1 MYDKFELGERIAS
14 KRRIAGI
21 TQEELIERIGEEN
34 LSLSTLKR
42 IEEGTGHLN
51 IENLLLIANA
61 MGYKLKDLIED
72 DSLRTIL
79 EKRYYDPE
87 TEEEDN
93 RKEID
98 YAVYRQQLF
107 YPEPFKGSYFD
118 FYPITT
124 LLQFIVYLP
133 LMDEEWLY
141 HCLWLI
147 EGDRFGGEEYVL
159 DKLRV
164 LFRTIPE
171 SKAKRYADYAAQKYT
186 FEYYKEYHSK
196 DITELDNEW
205 MNSEQRRKELIEW
218 HDEYVDIIERKW
230 ERVRNDNNRGAVKN

>member
-1 MYDKFELGERIAS
+1 MYDKLELGERIVS
-14 KRRIAGI
+14 KRRIAEI

-51 IENLLLIANA
+51 LENILLIANA
-61 MGYKLKDLIED
+61 MGYKLKDLIEN

-79 EKRYYDPE
+79 EKRYYDPD

-118 FYPITT
+118 YYPITT

-159 DKLRV
+159 DKLRM

-171 SKAKRYADYAAQKYT
+171 SKAKCYADYVAQKYT

-196 DITELDNEW
+196 DATELDNELI
-205 MNSEQRRKELIEW
+205 NSEERRKELIEW
-218 HDEYVDIIERKW
+218 HDEYVNVIEKKW
-230 ERVRNDNNRGAVKN
+230 NRVREYNNREEVKN

>member
-1 MYDKFELGERIAS
+1 
-14 KRRIAGI
+14 
-21 TQEELIERIGEEN
+21 
-34 LSLSTLKR
+34 
-42 IEEGTGHLN
+42 
-51 IENLLLIANA
+51 
-61 MGYKLKDLIED
+61 
-72 DSLRTIL
+72 
-79 EKRYYDPE
+79 
-87 TEEEDN
+87 
-93 RKEID
+93 
-98 YAVYRQQLF
+98 
-107 YPEPFKGSYFD
+107 
-118 FYPITT
+118 
-124 LLQFIVYLP
+124 
-133 LMDEEWLY
+133 MDEEWLY

-171 SKAKRYADYAAQKYT
+171 SKAKRYAVYAAQKYT